1 MKKLNIYTIF
11 ALLLM
16 TRSVAVYA
24 QEYVPVIQEGN
35 VWNTLDVTVSMY
47 NTYYNNVN
55 WFSGDTIINDVRYA
69 KLMGT
74 TDGDAPHLFS
84 LLREDNGKVWE
95 RLNNQREILLYDFTA
110 NVGDTIWCGPWA
122 GEYHYNIVDSI
133 SIEHIGGINRKKF
146 WFGLEYGWF
155 GTAAAEIWIEGIGSD
170 LGLLYSGSA
179 SISGAYYNT
188 LCFHQN
194 DELIW
199 QNPNYDDCTF
209 DAVGENIGVK
219 MVLYPNPTKG
229 TIKIEAENIQ
239 NVSIYN
245 YFGEIIF
252 ETETSG
258 NTFEYDFSDKK
269 SGLYIIKVRMFDGS
283 EFTGRIVKQ

>member
-24 QEYVPVIQEGN
+24 QEYVPIIQEGN

-95 RLNNQREILLYDFTA
+95 RLNNQMDILLYDFTA

-133 SIEHIGGINRKKF
+133 SIEHIGGIDRKKF

-179 SISGAYYNT
+179 SISGAYHNT

-269 SGLYIIKVRMFDGS
+269 SGLYIIKVRMSDGS
-283 EFTGRIVKQ
+283 EFTERIVKE

>member
-24 QEYVPVIQEGN
+24 QEYVPIIQEGN
-35 VWNTLDVTVSMY
+35 VWNTLDVTVGMY

-55 WFSGDTIINDVRYA
+55 WFSGDTIIDDVRYA
-69 KLMGT
+69 KLMGI

-84 LLREDNGKVWE
+84 LLREDDGKVWE

-179 SISGAYYNT
+179 SICGAYYRT

-194 DELIW
+194 DELVW

-219 MVLYPNPTKG
+219 KVLYPNPTRG
-229 TIKIEAENIQ
+229 TIRIEAENIRH
-239 NVSIYN
+239 VAIYN
-245 YFGEIIF
+245 NLGEIIF
-252 ETETSG
+252 ETETSD
-258 NTFEYDFSDKK
+258 NTFEYNFGDKK
-269 SGLYIIKVRMFDGS
+269 SGLYIIKVRMSDGK
-283 EFTGRIVKQ
+283 EFTEKIVVK

>member
-24 QEYVPVIQEGN
+24 QEYVPIIQEGN

-55 WFSGDTIINDVRYA
+55 WFSGDTIIDDVRYA

-84 LLREDNGKVWE
+84 LLREDDGKVWE
-95 RLNNQREILLYDFTA
+95 RLNNQGEILLYDFTA
-110 NVGDTIWCGPWA
+110 NVGDTLWCGLWA
-122 GEYHYNIVDSI
+122 DEYHYNIVDSI
-133 SIEHIGGINRKKF
+133 SIEHIGGVDRKKF

-179 SISGAYYNT
+179 SISGAYYCT

-219 MVLYPNPTKG
+219 KVLYPNPTRG
-229 TIKIEAENIQ
+229 TIRIEAKNIL
-239 NVSIYN
+239 NISIYN
-245 YFGEIIF
+245 YLGEMIF
-252 ETETSG
+252 ETETSD
-258 NTFEYDFSDKK
+258 NTFEYDFSEKK

-283 EFTGRIVKQ
+283 EFTERIVKE

>member
-1 MKKLNIYTIF
+1 MKKLNLYTIF

-24 QEYVPVIQEGN
+24 QEYVPIIQEGN
-35 VWNTLDVTVSMY
+35 VWNTLDVVVDMY
-47 NTYYNNVN
+47 NIYYNNVN
-55 WFSGDTIINDVRYA
+55 WFSGDTIINDVRYT
-69 KLMGT
+69 KLIGT

-84 LLREDNGKVWE
+84 LLREDDGKVWE
-95 RLNNQREILLYDFTA
+95 RLNNQMEILLYDFTA

-179 SISGAYYNT
+179 SICGAYYRT
-188 LCFHQN
+188 LCFHHN
-194 DELIW
+194 SELVW
-199 QNPNYDDCTF
+199 QNPNYDDCIF
-209 DAVGENIGVK
+209 AAIGESIGAK
-219 MVLYPNPTKG
+219 MVLYPNPTRG
-229 TIKIEAENIQ
+229 TIKMEAENIR
-239 NVSIYN
+239 NVAIYN
-245 YFGEIIF
+245 DLGEIIF
-252 ETETSG
+252 ETETSD

-269 SGLYIIKVRMFDGS
+269 SGLYIIKVRMSDGS
-283 EFTGRIVKQ
+283 EFTERIVKD